1 MTVFLWQKIVVIASD
16 ARGSQSL
23 IWESCESQRFDVI
36 NEKSGQVVPEP
47 SSQWPPNPWSD
58 ATRSTSTPTVH
69 AVIAR
74 ETEQTLSCRLYI
86 PAMTGEC
93 PLLRSLHSAVQLY
106 PADSFRCLFA
116 GLQVP
121 NLSQGGEGLW
131 GPVPLSL
138 HHLPLHV
145 SRLHMSRIFPQS
157 VLPGCDHALPLHRLD
172 KRRINA
178 LAA

>member
-106 PADSFRCLFA
+106 PADSFRCPLRRSSSPKPLTRRRGALGSGPFVPSPLAFA
-116 GLQVP
+116 CESSAHEQ
-121 NLSQGGEGLW
+121 NFS
-131 GPVPLSL
+131 PVGATW
-138 HHLPLHV
+138 
-145 SRLHMSRIFPQS
+145 M
-157 VLPGCDHALPLHRLD
+157 
-172 KRRINA
+172 
-178 LAA
+178 